1 MDVALDKL
9 SDKLRLSDSVF
20 TTLNVEID
28 RFNPESV
35 VARVSP
41 SVLSYLNNETET
53 LKDSVGVND

>member
-20 TTLNVEID
+20 TILNVEID

-35 VARVSP
+35 VAKVSP